1 MAPTLIRH
9 AAAGS
14 DAHAE
19 QARRRL
25 AALSDR
31 EREIAA
37 AVAEGLSNGE
47 IGACLRL
54 SAGTVSS
61 RERIRSAGIPQG
73 SR

>member
-14 DAHAE
+14 DTHAE
-19 QARRRL
+19 QARGRL

-47 IGACLRL
+47 IGARL
-54 SAGTVSS
+54 DVSVGTVKST
-61 RERIRSAGIPQG
+61 PVH
-73 SR
+73 